1 MTSVRLKTME
11 IKRCIFENEAELQQ
25 LVDLQNEVYQKRGLH
40 FTKDIFRYWY
50 QENPDGKVISYNAFD
65 QGWLVAHQSF
75 VPERMLVEGQITKC
89 VRSMAVV
96 THPDY
101 RGKGLLSQ
109 LTNAAL
115 EGVKTE
121 GYAFAYAVTNGN
133 SVSSF
138 VNHCGFSFVTRL
150 HVKMGFGKSLTEDGE
165 KTYRRFWSKES
176 LNWRLR
182 NGKYSRS
189 SDVIIGKFKPG
200 VNTIMGMMDSLLMDS
215 TEFHKKKVPCGIN
228 LYVGLGASLPW
239 SYWDVPKFIKH
250 SPFNLVFRDLTGG
263 KLPVMTKDNVFYQ
276 LIDFDVA

>member
-1 MTSVRLKTME
+1 MPSARTKVME
-11 IKRCIFENEAELQQ
+11 IRRCTFDNETELLQ

-50 QENPDGKVISYNAFD
+50 LENPDGKVISYNAFD
-65 QGWLVAHQSF
+65 RGRMVAHQSF

-96 THPDY
+96 THSDY
-101 RGKGLLSQ
+101 RGKGILSQ

-115 EGVKTE
+115 EDVKNE

-150 HVKMGFGKSLTEDGE
+150 HVKMGLGKGLTDDGE

-176 LNWRLR
+176 LDWRLR
-182 NGKYSRS
+182 NGEYIYSGN
-189 SDVIIGKFKPG
+189 VIIGKFKPG
-200 VNTIMGMMDSLLMDS
+200 VNTIMGLMDSLLMDVA
-215 TEFHKKKVPCGIN
+215 EIHEGKLPCGIK
-228 LYVGLGASLPW
+228 LYVGLGAKLPW
-239 SYWDVPKFIKH
+239 SYWNVPRFIKH
-250 SPFNLVFRDLTGG
+250 SPFNLVFRDLTDG

>member
-1 MTSVRLKTME
+1 ME
-11 IKRCIFENEAELQQ
+11 IKRCTFDHEAELQQ

-40 FTKDIFRYWY
+40 FTKDIFQYWY
-50 QENPDGKVISYNAFD
+50 LENPEGKIISYNAFD
-65 QGWLVAHQSF
+65 QGRLVAHQSF
-75 VPERMLVEGQITKC
+75 VPERMLVDGQITKC

-115 EGVKTE
+115 GDVKNE

-150 HVKMGFGKSLTEDGE
+150 NVKMGFGKDLTEDGE
-165 KTYRRFWSKES
+165 KTYRRFWTKDS
-176 LNWRLR
+176 LNWRLG

-189 SDVIIGKFKPG
+189 GDVLIGKFKPC
-200 VNTIMGMMDSLLMDS
+200 VNTIMGMIDSLLMDS
-215 TEFHKKKVPCGIN
+215 TEYKKNNVPCGIS

-263 KLPVMTKDNVFYQ
+263 TLPVMTKDNVFYQ

>member
-1 MTSVRLKTME
+1 MDIRK
-11 IKRCIFENEAELQQ
+11 CIFDNDTELQQ

-50 QENPDGKVISYNAFD
+50 LENPEGKVISYNAFD
-65 QGWLVAHQSF
+65 QGRLVAHQSF
-75 VPERMLVEGQITKC
+75 VPERMLVDGQITKC

-96 THPDY
+96 THSDY

-115 EGVKTE
+115 EDVKNE

-150 HVKMGFGKSLTEDGE
+150 HVKMGIGKEFAEDGE
-165 KTYRRFWSKES
+165 KTYRRFWSKDS
-176 LNWRLR
+176 LNWRLG

-189 SDVIIGKFKPG
+189 DDVIIGKFKPG
-200 VNTIMGMMDSLLMDS
+200 VNTIMGMMDPSLMDAA
-215 TEFHKKKVPCGIN
+215 EFHINNVPCGIK

-263 KLPVMTKDNVFYQ
+263 TLPAMTKDNVFYQ

>member
-1 MTSVRLKTME
+1 ME
-11 IKRCIFENEAELQQ
+11 IKRCTFENEAELQQ

-50 QENPDGKVISYNAFD
+50 LENPEGKVISYNAFD
-65 QGWLVAHQSF
+65 RGRLVAHQSF

-96 THPDY
+96 THSDH
-101 RGKGLLSQ
+101 RGKGFLSQ
-109 LTNAAL
+109 LTNTAL
-115 EGVKTE
+115 EDVKNE

-138 VNHCGFSFVTRL
+138 VNHCGFSYVTRL
-150 HVKMGFGKSLTEDGE
+150 HVKMGFGKGLTEDGG
-165 KTYRRFWSKES
+165 KIYRRFWSKES

-189 SDVIIGKFKPG
+189 GDVIIGKFKPG
-200 VNTIMGMMDSLLMDS
+200 VNTIMGMMDSSLMDVA
-215 TEFHKKKVPCGIN
+215 ELQGKKVPCGIN
-228 LYVGLGASLPW
+228 LYVGLGAKLPW

-263 KLPVMTKDNVFYQ
+263 TLPAMTKDNVFYQ

>member
-1 MTSVRLKTME
+1 MDIRK
-11 IKRCIFENEAELQQ
+11 CIFDNDTELQQ

-50 QENPDGKVISYNAFD
+50 LENPEGKVISYNAFD
-65 QGWLVAHQSF
+65 QGRLVAHQSF

-96 THPDY
+96 THSDY

-115 EGVKTE
+115 EDVKNE

-150 HVKMGFGKSLTEDGE
+150 RVKMGFGKGLTEDGG
-165 KTYRRFWSKES
+165 KTYRRFWSKDS

-182 NGKYSRS
+182 NGKYVRS
-189 SDVIIGKFKPG
+189 DEVIIGKFKLG
-200 VNTIMGMMDSLLMDS
+200 VNTIMGMMDPSLVDA
-215 TEFHKKKVPCGIN
+215 TEYKDRKIPCGIN
-228 LYVGLGASLPW
+228 LYVGLGAKLPW

-263 KLPVMTKDNVFYQ
+263 TLPAMTKDNVFYQ

>member
-1 MTSVRLKTME
+1 ME
-11 IKRCIFENEAELQQ
+11 IKECTFDNEAELQQ

-50 QENPDGKVISYNAFD
+50 LENPEGKVVSYNAFD
-65 QGWLVAHQSF
+65 QGRLIAHQSF
-75 VPERMLVEGQITKC
+75 VPEHMLVEGQIIKC

-109 LTNAAL
+109 LTNAAI
-115 EGVKTE
+115 EDVRNE

-150 HVKMGFGKSLTEDGE
+150 HVKMGFGKGLTEDGK

-176 LNWRLR
+176 LTWRL
-182 NGKYSRS
+182 KYGAYFRS
-189 SDVIIGKFKPG
+189 SDVIIGGFKPG
-200 VNTIMGMMDSLLMDS
+200 VNTIMGMVEPCLMDAAA
-215 TEFHKKKVPCGIN
+215 FHESKTPCGIN
-228 LYVGLGASLPW
+228 LYVGLGAKLPW
-239 SYWDVPKFIKH
+239 SYRDVPKFIKH

-263 KLPVMTKDNVFYQ
+263 TLPVMTQDNVFYQ
-276 LIDFDVA
+276 LMDFDVA

>member
-1 MTSVRLKTME
+1 MTSARIKSME
-11 IKRCIFENEAELQQ
+11 IRRCTFENEAELQQ

-40 FTKDIFRYWY
+40 FNKDIFRYWY
-50 QENPDGKVISYNAFD
+50 LENPDGKVISYNAFD
-65 QGWLVAHQSF
+65 QGRMVAHQAF
-75 VPERMLVEGQITKC
+75 VPERMLVDGQITKC

-115 EGVKTE
+115 GDVKNE

-150 HVKMGFGKSLTEDGE
+150 HVKMGFGKGITENEG

-182 NGKYSRS
+182 NGKYSLS
-189 SDVIIGKFKPG
+189 DDVIIGKFKLG
-200 VNTIMGMMDSLLMDS
+200 VNTIMGMMDPSLMDAAK
-215 TEFHKKKVPCGIN
+215 FHEEKVPCGIK
-228 LYVGLGASLPW
+228 LYVGLGAKLPR

>member
-1 MTSVRLKTME
+1 
-11 IKRCIFENEAELQQ
+11 
-25 LVDLQNEVYQKRGLH
+25 
-40 FTKDIFRYWY
+40 
-50 QENPDGKVISYNAFD
+50 
-65 QGWLVAHQSF
+65 
-75 VPERMLVEGQITKC
+75 
-89 VRSMAVV
+89 MAVV
-96 THPDY
+96 TLPDY

-115 EGVKTE
+115 EDVKNE

-150 HVKMGFGKSLTEDGE
+150 HVKMGFGKGLTEDKD

-176 LNWRLR
+176 LKWRLR
-182 NGKYSRS
+182 NGDYGCFG
-189 SDVIIGKFKPG
+189 DVIIGKFKPG
-200 VNTIMGMMDSLLMDS
+200 VNTIMGMLAPSLMDAADFL
-215 TEFHKKKVPCGIN
+215 ERKIPCGIS
-228 LYVGLGASLPW
+228 LYVGLGAKLPW

-263 KLPVMTKDNVFYQ
+263 TLPVMTKDNVFYQ

>member
-1 MTSVRLKTME
+1 ME
-11 IKRCIFENEAELQQ
+11 IKRCTFENEAELQQ
-25 LVDLQNEVYQKRGLH
+25 LVDLQNEVYQKRGMH

-50 QENPDGKVISYNAFD
+50 LENPEGKVISYNAFD
-65 QGWLVAHQSF
+65 QGRQVAHQSF
-75 VPERMLVEGQITKC
+75 VPERMLVDGQITNC

-96 THPDY
+96 THSDY

-115 EGVKTE
+115 EDVKNE

-189 SDVIIGKFKPG
+189 GDVIMGKYKPG
-200 VNTIMGMMDSLLMDS
+200 VNTIMGKMDLSLMDAA
-215 TEFHKKKVPCGIN
+215 EFHEKKVPCGIS
-228 LYVGLGASLPW
+228 LYVGLGANLPW

-263 KLPVMTKDNVFYQ
+263 TLPVMTKDNVFYQ

>member
-1 MTSVRLKTME
+1 MDESILNT
-11 IKRCIFENEAELQQ
+11 IKKLLGI
-25 LVDLQNEVYQKRGLH
+25 DS
-40 FTKDIFRYWY
+40 
-50 QENPDGKVISYNAFD
+50 SYNAFD
-65 QGWLVAHQSF
+65 QGRLVAHQSF

-96 THPDY
+96 THSDY

-115 EGVKTE
+115 EDVKNE

-138 VNHCGFSFVTRL
+138 VNHCGFSYVTRL
-150 HVKMGFGKSLTEDGE
+150 NVKMGFGKGHTEDKD

-182 NGKYSRS
+182 NGAYFRS
-189 SDVIIGKFKPG
+189 GDVIIGKFKPG
-200 VNTIMGMMDSLLMDS
+200 VNTIMGMMDSSLMDAAGIY
-215 TEFHKKKVPCGIN
+215 EGKVPCGIK
-228 LYVGLGASLPW
+228 LYVGLGAKLPW
-239 SYWDVPKFIKH
+239 SYWNVPKFIKH
-250 SPFNLVFRDLTGG
+250 SPFNLVFRDLTDG
-263 KLPVMTKDNVFYQ
+263 KLPAMTKDNVFYQ

>member
-1 MTSVRLKTME
+1 ME
-11 IKRCIFENEAELQQ
+11 IRKCTFDNEIELQQ

-50 QENPDGKVISYNAFD
+50 LENPDGKAISYNAFE
-65 QGWLVAHQSF
+65 QGQMVAHQSF
-75 VPERMLVEGQITKC
+75 VPECMLVEGRIVNC

-101 RGKGLLSQ
+101 RGKGLLSK
-109 LTNAAL
+109 LTNVAL
-115 EGVKTE
+115 EDVKNE

-138 VNHCGFSFVTRL
+138 VNHCGFTFVTRL
-150 HVKMGFGKSLTEDGE
+150 HVKMGYGKGLREDGE
-165 KTYRRFWSKES
+165 NIYRRYWSNES
-176 LNWRLR
+176 MNWRLR
-182 NGKYSRS
+182 NGEYVRS
-189 SDVIIGKFKPG
+189 DEVIIGKFKPG
-200 VNTIMGMMDSLLMDS
+200 VNTIMGMLNPSLMDAA
-215 TEFHKKKVPCGIN
+215 EFLERKIPCGIS
-228 LYVGLGASLPW
+228 LYVGLGAKLPW

-263 KLPVMTKDNVFYQ
+263 KLPVMTKANVFYQ

>member
-1 MTSVRLKTME
+1 MEVR
-11 IKRCIFENEAELQQ
+11 RCTFENEVELQQ

-50 QENPDGKVISYNAFD
+50 LENPDGKVISYNAFD
-65 QGWLVAHQSF
+65 QGQLVAHQSF
-75 VPERMLVEGQITKC
+75 VPERMLVDGQIAKC

-115 EGVKTE
+115 EDVKNE

-150 HVKMGFGKSLTEDGE
+150 YVKLGLGKGLADEGK

-176 LNWRLR
+176 LKWRLK
-182 NGKYSRS
+182 NGEYSPS
-189 SDVIIGKFKPG
+189 GDVIIGKFKPG
-200 VNTIMGMMDSLLMDS
+200 VNTIMGLMDS
-215 TEFHKKKVPCGIN
+215 SLMDAAEFQERKLPCGIN
-228 LYVGLGASLPW
+228 LYVGLGSKLPW
-239 SYWDVPKFIKH
+239 SYWNVPKFIKH

-263 KLPVMTKDNVFYQ
+263 KLPAMTKDNVFYQ

>member
-1 MTSVRLKTME
+1 ME
-11 IKRCIFENEAELQQ
+11 IKRCAFENEAELQQ

-40 FTKDIFRYWY
+40 FTKGIFRYWY
-50 QENPDGKVISYNAFD
+50 LENPEGKVISYNAFD
-65 QGWLVAHQSF
+65 QGRLVAHQSF

-96 THPDY
+96 THSDY

-109 LTNAAL
+109 LTNTAL
-115 EGVKTE
+115 EDVKNE

-150 HVKMGFGKSLTEDGE
+150 HVKMGFGKGLTEDGK

-176 LNWRLR
+176 MNWRLR
-182 NGKYSRS
+182 NGKYVRS
-189 SDVIIGKFKPG
+189 DDVIIGKFKPG
-200 VNTIMGMMDSLLMDS
+200 VNTIMGMIDPSLMDVV
-215 TEFHKKKVPCGIN
+215 EFQGKKVPCGIN
-228 LYVGLGASLPW
+228 LYVGLGAKLPW
-239 SYWDVPKFIKH
+239 SYWGVPKFIKH

-263 KLPVMTKDNVFYQ
+263 SLPVMTKDNVFYQ